1 MLKGK
6 DLLTLIDY
14 SPKEIKEI
22 IDLGIKVK
30 KNPKKYQNAL
40 KQKTLA
46 MLFMKTSTRTRLS
59 FEAGMTQLGGH
70 AIYLD
75 WRTTNLTK
83 GRLEEEI
90 RCIDRYVDI
99 IMARVYKHEEIQA
112 IAKAADKPVINA
124 LCDLFH
130 PCQALADFM
139 TIIEKKKRAKGLKV
153 AFVGDGNNVCNS
165 LTVCGAK
172 LGAKIAI
179 GTPKGYEPLQRAIE
193 EAKRHS
199 EVMLY
204 NSAQDAVRDA
214 DVVYTDTWVSMGQEE
229 ETEKRLKVFPA
240 FQVNSGLMALAKKDA
255 LFMHCLPAHVGQE
268 VTEDVLYSKNSVVF
282 DQAENRMHV
291 QKALMLKLLGKA

>member
-1 MLKGK
+1 MEGR
-6 DLLTLIDY
+6 DLLTLMEY
-14 SPKEIKEI
+14 KPNEIKQI
-22 IDLGIKVK
+22 IELGIKVK
-30 KNPKKYQNAL
+30 RNPKRYQNAL

-46 MLFMKTSTRTRLS
+46 MLFMKTSTRTRIS
-59 FEAGMTQLGGH
+59 FEAGMTKLGGH

-112 IAKAADKPVINA
+112 IAKAAEKPVING

-139 TIIEKKKRAKGLKV
+139 TIIEKKKTAKGLKV

-165 LTVCGAK
+165 LAICGAR

-179 GTPKGYEPLQRAIE
+179 ATPKGYEPLKAAIDD
-193 EAKRHS
+193 ARNYS
-199 EVMLY
+199 EVLLY
-204 NSAQDAVRDA
+204 NSPEEAVKDA

-229 ETEKRLKVFPA
+229 ETEKRLKIFPPY
-240 FQVNSGLMALAKKDA
+240 QVNAKLMGFAKKDA
-255 LFMHCLPAHVGQE
+255 LFMHCLPAHIGQE
-268 VTEDVLYSKNSVVF
+268 VTEDVIYSKNSVVF

-291 QKALMLKLLGKA
+291 QNALMLKLLGKA